1 MPVKIFCSSDLH
13 LEYQDLEDK
22 NSPFYIYSNPEMADI
37 YRKSYLVLAGD
48 ICQIY
53 EKEKFQLFFNIISR
67 LFKAIIYVT
76 GNHEYH
82 RVVYGDILIN
92 HGVFPYGNVYFL
104 QNDFI
109 EFPEDGIRF
118 YGTTLWSQLDPNSE
132 NNKIAE
138 KSGSD
143 FRSIKN
149 HDPLE
154 LSKSSYITRNGTAK
168 LFEKQFENLK
178 YDLISSNDLKTI
190 VVTHHTPLIE
200 IIQPWI
206 KQNVEKHTP
215 LAYLYASNIKLELEK
230 LNFDFWIFGH
240 SHSTYHHDLLLKNNK
255 TAKLMSNPYGYFGSN
270 NKFNPNCYIE
280 I

>member
-1 MPVKIFCSSDLH
+1 MTVKIFYSSDLH
-13 LEYQDLEDK
+13 LEYEDPE
-22 NSPFYIYSNPEMADI
+22 NDTTPFYLYSNPNMAEE
-37 YRKSYLVLAGD
+37 YAKSYLVLAGD

-53 EKEKFQLFFNIISR
+53 EKKKFRKFFDIITKK
-67 LFKAIIYVT
+67 FKAIIYVT

-82 RVVYGDILIN
+82 RIVYGDILIN
-92 HGVFPYGNVYFL
+92 QGVYCYGNVYFL
-104 QNDFI
+104 QNNFI

-118 YGTTLWSQLDPNSE
+118 YGTTLWTQLDPNPE

-138 KSGSD
+138 KSGSN
-143 FRSIKN
+143 FKSIKN

-154 LSKSSYITRNGTAK
+154 SSFYITRKGTAK
-168 LFEKQFENLK
+168 LFEKQFTNLK
-178 YDLISSNDLKTI
+178 LDLATPNVLKTI

-206 KQNVEKHTP
+206 KQNVEKYTP
-215 LAYLYASNIKLELEK
+215 LAYLYASDLKSELEK

-240 SHSTYHHDLLLKNNK
+240 SHSTYYHELQLQNNN
-255 TAKLMSNPYGYFGSN
+255 TAKFMSNPYGYFGSN
-270 NKFNPNCYIE
+270 NKFNPNSSIE

>member
-1 MPVKIFCSSDLH
+1 MSVKIFFSSDLH
-13 LEYQDLEDK
+13 LEYEDPEIDS
-22 NSPFYIYSNPEMADI
+22 SPFYIYSKPEMVDVYA
-37 YRKSYLVLAGD
+37 KSYLVLAGD
-48 ICQIY
+48 ICQIF
-53 EKEKFQLFFNIISR
+53 EKEKFRAFFDIITKK
-67 LFKAIIYVT
+67 FKAIIYVT

-82 RVVYGDILIN
+82 RIVYGDILIN
-92 HGVFPYGNVYFL
+92 QGIYRYSNVYFL

-118 YGTTLWSQLDPNSE
+118 YGTTLWSQLDPNLE

-138 KSGSD
+138 KAGSD
-143 FRSIKN
+143 FKSIYN

-154 LSKSSYITRNGTAK
+154 MSKSRYITRNGTAK

-178 YDLISSNDLKTI
+178 FDLTSSNKLKTI

-206 KQNVEKHTP
+206 KKNEKTHTP
-215 LAYLYASNIKLELEK
+215 VAYLYASDLKSELEK
-230 LNFDFWIFGH
+230 LDFDYWIFGH
-240 SHSTYHHDLLLKNNK
+240 SHTTYHHELKLKNNK
-255 TAKLMSNPYGYFGSN
+255 MAKFMSNPYGYFGSN
-270 NKFNPNCYIE
+270 NKFSPDEYIE

>member
-1 MPVKIFCSSDLH
+1 MPVKIFYSSDLH
-13 LEYQDLEDK
+13 LEYQDPEDES
-22 NSPFYIYSNPEMADI
+22 SPFYIYSNPEMTDVYA
-37 YRKSYLVLAGD
+37 KSYLVLAGD

-53 EKEKFQLFFNIISR
+53 EKEKFQSFFDLITKK
-67 LFKAIIYVT
+67 FKAIIYVT

-109 EFPEDGIRF
+109 EFPEDNIRF
-118 YGTTLWSQLDPNSE
+118 YGTTLWSQLDPNPE
-132 NNKIAE
+132 NNKIAQ
-138 KSGSD
+138 KVGSD
-143 FRSIKN
+143 FKSIYN

-154 LSKSSYITRNGTAK
+154 TSKSRYITRNGTAK

-178 YDLISSNDLKTI
+178 FDLTSSNNLKTI

-200 IIQPWI
+200 IIEPWI
-206 KQNVEKHTP
+206 NLNEEKYKP
-215 LAYLYASNIKLELEK
+215 LAYLYASDIKLELEK
-230 LNFDFWIFGH
+230 LNFDYWIFGH
-240 SHSTYHHDLLLKNNK
+240 SHSTYHHQLSLTNNK
-255 TAKLMSNPYGYFGSN
+255 TAKFMSNPYGYFGSN
-270 NKFNPNCYIE
+270 KKFNPNCFIE